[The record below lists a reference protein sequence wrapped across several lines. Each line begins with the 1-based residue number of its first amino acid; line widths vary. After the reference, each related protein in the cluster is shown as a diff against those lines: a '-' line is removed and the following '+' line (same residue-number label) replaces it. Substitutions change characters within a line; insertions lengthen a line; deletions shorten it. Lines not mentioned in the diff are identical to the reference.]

1 MIPAGSRSR
10 RSIHGVMLGIIVL
23 DTGFRR
29 LPGDIAHAG
38 TWPFPVQ
45 FRIVRGVRPRDVIEG
60 DPRESLGAFREAI
73 DDLVALGCSAITTSC
88 GFLAAVQDELT
99 RHSPV
104 PFLSSAL
111 LQIPIVARILPA
123 ERVPGLIV
131 SDRAALGDRHFR
143 GVGAGPGLPMAAL
156 SADGPLLRNMR
167 EQAPIVDPAAQ
178 EADVMATVANLLER
192 HPEVGALV
200 FECANLPPYSAAVS
214 RRFGL
219 PVFDIVTLTS
229 WLHLSLR
236 PREWPDDQPR

>member
-1 MIPAGSRSR
+1 MTLARTTVHGTMI
-10 RSIHGVMLGIIVL
+10 GIIVL

-29 LPGDIAHAG
+29 LPGDIAHAA

-45 FRIVRGVRPRDVIEG
+45 FRIVRGVRPKDVIEA
-60 DPRESLGAFREAI
+60 DPRLSLDAFRAAI
-73 DDLVALGCSAITTSC
+73 DDLVATGCTAITTSC

-111 LQIPIVARILPA
+111 LQIPMIERILPA
-123 ERVPGLIV
+123 GKKPGLVV
-131 SDRAALGDRHFR
+131 SDPLALTERHFR
-143 GVGAGPGLPMAAL
+143 GVGAAPGLPMAAL
-156 SADGPLLRNMR
+156 PADGPLLRNMR
-167 EQAPIVDPAAQ
+167 EHATEIDAAAQ
-178 EADVMATVANLLER
+178 QGDVLATVADLTAR

-219 PVFDIVTLTS
+219 PVFDIVTLVR
-229 WLHLSLR
+229 WMHLSLA
-236 PREWPDDQPR
+236 PPEYPG